1 MGRLAAALQTMGVR
15 MPKTI
20 RLILIFAVAVVV
32 LTAGCGSTPDQP
44 AAASSAPQAAATM
57 PPAAQDGAQPSA
69 ASSAALRRTVRS
81 DIDRIMAD
89 IKAAEARGDVI
100 DGVPVGDSSNPYDY
114 VGVSPVF
121 RELVALGRPAL
132 PAIVA
137 EIEASGQNGL
147 REYLLA
153 AAGAQI
159 DGEVPGS
166 GAQSWHD
173 GKEWARQHREDQ

>member
-1 MGRLAAALQTMGVR
+1 MGRLAPALQTMGVR

-32 LTAGCGSTPDQP
+32 LTAGCGSTPDRP
-44 AAASSAPQAAATM
+44 AAASSAPQAATK

-69 ASSAALRRTVRS
+69 ASSASLRKTVRS
-81 DIDRIMAD
+81 DIGRIMAD
-89 IKAAEARGDVI
+89 IKAAEARGDLV
-100 DGVPVGDSSNPYDY
+100 DGVPVGESSNPYDY

-137 EIEASGQNGL
+137 EIESSGQNGL

-159 DGEVPGS
+159 DGEVPGA

-173 GKEWARQHREDQ
+173 GKEWARQHQEDQ